1 MDFYVKSI
9 ENWPRMVAGQHIRI
23 KPIEGSKKKVPD
35 NWRKLSAVIALV
47 TLWMGIFG
55 GGWQKVL
62 FSVSGPRNRL
72 GGVYRAYRGPID
84 PPGGGF

>member
-1 MDFYVKSI
+1 
-9 ENWPRMVAGQHIRI
+9 MVAGQHIRI

-55 GGWQKVL
+55 GGVAK
-62 FSVSGPRNRL
+62 SVIFGFW
-72 GGVYRAYRGPID
+72 
-84 PPGGGF
+84 PPKPAGGGL